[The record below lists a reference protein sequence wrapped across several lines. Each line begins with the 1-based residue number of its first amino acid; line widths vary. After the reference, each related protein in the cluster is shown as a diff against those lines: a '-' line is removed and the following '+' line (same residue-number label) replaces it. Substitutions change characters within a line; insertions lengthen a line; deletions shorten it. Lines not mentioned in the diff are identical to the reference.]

1 MEAFFIAIVFIAA
14 LVIGTE
20 SRQVDPK
27 PRADSEVVATSEKSD
42 AREPSLPI
50 CGPGHHQII
59 QRDLTVPIN
68 RQVNEDVH

>member
-1 MEAFFIAIVFIAA
+1 MEAFFIAIVFISAWFMGA
-14 LVIGTE
+14 E
-20 SRQVDPK
+20 SRQVDPEA
-27 PRADSEVVATSEKSD
+27 RADSEVVATIEKSD

-59 QRDLTVPIN
+59 QRDLTVPVD

>member
-14 LVIGTE
+14 WVIGTE
-20 SRQVDPK
+20 SRQVDPE
-27 PRADSEVVATSEKSD
+27 PRAGSEVVATIEKSD

-50 CGPGHHQII
+50 CCPGHHQII
-59 QRDLTVPIN
+59 QRDLTVPVD

>member
-1 MEAFFIAIVFIAA
+1 MDAFVIAIVFVTAW
-14 LVIGTE
+14 LIGAE
-20 SRQVDPK
+20 SRQVDPE
-27 PRADSEVVATSEKSD
+27 PRAGSEVVATSEKSD

-59 QRDLTVPIN
+59 QRDLTVPVD